1 MFYGVG
7 CCVDQRPC
15 GPSERR
21 HKKTGI
27 LQNVNIRKISWTEH
41 ATKRRNAGND
51 WRKRV
56 LIHTLRKRQ
65 RKWIAARNGYRIIN
79 ERKKTRGRP
88 RPFDDRWIWNSEQTV
103 SYIQT
108 CLRGREL
115 EEETA
120 LHISWVHG
128 LEQMAWERMCIGR
141 YSPNQWLISLF
152 PQQFRFLKH

>member
-56 LIHTLRKRQ
+56 LIHTLRKRN
-65 RKWIAARNGYRIIN
+65 RKWIAARNGYLIIN
-79 ERKKTRGRP
+79 ERKK
-88 RPFDDRWIWNSEQTV
+88 Q
-103 SYIQT
+103 
-108 CLRGREL
+108 
-115 EEETA
+115 EEDQDHLMTGGYGILNRLCRTFKPA
-120 LHISWVHG
+120 
-128 LEQMAWERMCIGR
+128 
-141 YSPNQWLISLF
+141 
-152 PQQFRFLKH
+152 